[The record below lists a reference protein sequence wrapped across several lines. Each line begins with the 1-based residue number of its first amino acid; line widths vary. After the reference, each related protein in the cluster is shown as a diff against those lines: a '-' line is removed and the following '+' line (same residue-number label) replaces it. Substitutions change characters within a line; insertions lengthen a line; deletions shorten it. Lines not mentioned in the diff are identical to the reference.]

1 MYSPIKSQRLY
12 EQVVKR
18 IEMLIASGELKRG
31 DQLPNERNLAEQF
44 GVSRTVVREALK
56 TLVNKGLVEVR
67 TGQGT
72 FVVDGTSNALKQ
84 SLQMIMSFGGMQD
97 PTAALVEI
105 REILEPE
112 IAYRAAL
119 RANAEHIA
127 TLEHAVATMDEVIA
141 QNDAFIRADNEFH
154 LTLAVA
160 TQNAFIP
167 RLLDSIVDV
176 LHELRGQIFEV
187 KGGPERGQYHHKRIL
202 QAIVDHAPEAAR
214 EAMRAHLAQV
224 HQDSQRAKKLAA
236 QVAQAGHPPDEH
248 AEDDT
253 PKDSLAN
260 AVVDARNDTRNDT
273 RNDKGDS
280 GE

>member
-12 EQVVKR
+12 EQVVSR
-18 IEMLIASGELKRG
+18 IELLITSGELERG

-67 TGQGT
+67 TGQGS

-84 SLQMIMSFGGMQD
+84 SLHMIMSFGGMQD

-119 RANAEHIA
+119 RAEPEHIA
-127 TLEHAVATMDEVIA
+127 SLEKAVATMDEVMNS
-141 QNDAFIRADNEFH
+141 NDAFIQADNAFH

-187 KGGPERGQYHHKRIL
+187 EGGPERGQHHHKRIL

-236 QVAQAGHPPDEH
+236 QAADN
-248 AEDDT
+248 D
-253 PKDSLAN
+253 
-260 AVVDARNDTRNDT
+260 RNP
-273 RNDKGDS
+273 KGDS